1 MVLVSFEKYGTL
13 YFNLNILIKYQFR
26 LVFQFLKIS
35 RNQSYL
41 ITDNSTDNYEEL
53 WDSVL
58 LDSARGSQIYS
69 WAKREETT
77 EDLSSISVKQY
88 LRGTKDSFYN
98 KRFVK
103 MLADTTLEDVIRVI
117 NF

>member
-1 MVLVSFEKYGTL
+1 MNNSCNKP
-13 YFNLNILIKYQFR
+13 YF
-26 LVFQFLKIS
+26 
-35 RNQSYL
+35 

-103 MLADTTLEDVIRVI
+103 LLADTTLEDVIRVT
-117 NF
+117 NFEENLTIIKKNLI